1 METRRHSKA
10 KGRQV
15 SLAGPFLII
24 EPIFSAKSRLLLAR
38 TTMSYRYFTRCQ
50 SCALW

>member
-24 EPIFSAKSRLLLAR
+24 EPIFGAKSRLLFERVA
-38 TTMSYRYFTRCQ
+38 MSYRKFTCRQ